1 MQLTSLT
8 LPAIAAGL
16 REKQFCSVE
25 LTQAYLDRIA
35 QLNGALGTYLHVAA
49 ATALEQARVADKH
62 FSQGETL
69 SPLAGIPVGVKDIF
83 CIRGVPTT
91 AGSKILE
98 GYVPPYTATAYQRLA
113 DAGAVL
119 LGKLNMDEFASGS
132 SGENSAYG
140 TVKNPWDLGRVP
152 GGTSG
157 GSAAAMAAD
166 LAAYTL
172 GTDTGGSIRQPA
184 SFCSVTGLKPSYG
197 RVSRYGVIAMASS
210 LDQVGA
216 FAHTA
221 ADIALVLS
229 AMAGV
234 DRFDATT
241 VDRPLPAPAEYLEQP
256 VAGLRVGVPKE
267 YFADGLDAG
276 VRAQVQQAIGKLE
289 ELGAKITEVSLP
301 MSPYGLAVYYVLMPS
316 ELSTN
321 LARYDG
327 IRYGKPAKTNDLVSQ
342 YLQTRGQGFGPEI
355 RRRIMLGTHALSS
368 GYYDA
373 YYLQAQ
379 KVRTLVKQ
387 DFERVFEHVDC
398 VVTPVAPSVA
408 FRFGEKTV
416 DPLTMYLE
424 DVYTV
429 PVNIAGLPGI
439 SVPCGFARPA
449 EGGSELPVGMQL
461 IGKQFDE
468 PTILRL
474 AHQYQQATDWH
485 TRRPQL

>member
-210 LDQVGA
+210 LDQVGPIA
-216 FAHTA
+216 KTVEDAAILLNQIAGLDKNDSTTA
-221 ADIALVLS
+221 AQAVPDYTADLNQGI
-229 AMAGV
+229 
-234 DRFDATT
+234 
-241 VDRPLPAPAEYLEQP
+241 E
-256 VAGLRVGVPKE
+256 GLKIGVPKE
-267 YFADGLDAG
+267 YLGEGLDPEVKKAIE
-276 VRAQVQQAIGKLE
+276 QAIDKLKG
-289 ELGAKITEVSLP
+289 LGAEIVEVSLP
-301 MSPYGLAVYYVLMPS
+301 YSKYGLAVYYIIMPS
-316 ELSTN
+316 ELSYN

-327 IRYGKPAKTNDLVSQ
+327 ARYGLSARAETLLDN
-342 YLQTRGQGFGPEI
+342 YLQTRAQGFGPEI
-355 RRRIMLGTHALSS
+355 RRRIMLGTYSLS
-368 GYYDA
+368 
-373 YYLQAQ
+373 
-379 KVRTLVKQ
+379 
-387 DFERVFEHVDC
+387 
-398 VVTPVAPSVA
+398 
-408 FRFGEKTV
+408 
-416 DPLTMYLE
+416 
-424 DVYTV
+424 
-429 PVNIAGLPGI
+429 AG
-439 SVPCGFARPA
+439 
-449 EGGSELPVGMQL
+449 
-461 IGKQFDE
+461 
-468 PTILRL
+468 
-474 AHQYQQATDWH
+474 
-485 TRRPQL
+485 